1 MTSLFSKPK
10 IPTPTPA
17 PPAPTVDDAR
27 MKSDEA
33 ERSRLRKGRASTN
46 MVQSEGGVSTAA
58 RVLTGN

>member
-1 MTSLFSKPK
+1 MSSLFSKPK
-10 IPTPTPA
+10 VPTPVAA

-33 ERSRLRKGRASTN
+33 DRTRLRKGRASTN
-46 MVQSEGGVSTAA
+46 MVQAEGGVSTAA